1 MGIISGFFFQ
11 PTFTSLGAIL
21 YDKCLGR
28 RVGGAAP
35 HQGSQHRG
43 GRPCGE
49 QIRPPGPNVI
59 RGIRG
64 LVEPKNWDSEIS
76 PRKLGMYQ
84 SKMVMSCDFMPTKL
98 VKDQDFNGFHMISA
112 PNSIEMMNHVLLAN
126 QNDDDE

>member
-35 HQGSQHRG
+35 HQGAQHRG

-49 QIRPPGPNVI
+49 QIRSPGPNVDP
-59 RGIRG
+59 G
-64 LVEPKNWDSEIS
+64 DS
-76 PRKLGMYQ
+76 KLGMYQ
-84 SKMVMSCDFMPTKL
+84 SKMVMSGDFMPAKL

-112 PNSIEMMNHVLLAN
+112 PNSIEMIKHVVLAN
-126 QNDDDE
+126 QHDDDDE